1 MSVGMLEQEK
11 GALPA
16 PPKPSEP
23 TGSGE
28 KDGERKKMPLP
39 APQPVKG
46 ACSRGLDLLAL
57 GLVLLLLALFWY
69 YYPQMPAKV
78 PIYFGAEGQVSA
90 WSRRSFLGIYPI
102 LGLVFFLVLTRLI
115 RRPDILNFGPVKITQ
130 QNHDKQYRM
139 ARKFLVIL
147 RFLMLGL
154 LNIMFYNTAYAALSG
169 QVLITDSVT
178 TMLGLAILI
187 SPFIWRSMAARL

>member
-1 MSVGMLEQEK
+1 MWMTEQEK
-11 GALPA
+11 GAFPEL
-16 PPKPSEP
+16 PKPSEP
-23 TGSGE
+23 IGSDE
-28 KDGERKKMPLP
+28 KDGKRKKVPLP

-46 ACSRGLDLLAL
+46 VDSRVLDFLAL
-57 GLVLLLLALFWY
+57 GLVLLLLVLFWY
-69 YYPQMPAKV
+69 YYPQMPTKV
-78 PIYFGAEGQVSA
+78 PVYFGAEGQVSA

-130 QNHDKQYRM
+130 QNYVKQYQM
-139 ARKFLVIL
+139 ARKFLMLL

-169 QVLITDSVT
+169 QVLITDSIT
-178 TMLGLAILI
+178 TVLGLAILI